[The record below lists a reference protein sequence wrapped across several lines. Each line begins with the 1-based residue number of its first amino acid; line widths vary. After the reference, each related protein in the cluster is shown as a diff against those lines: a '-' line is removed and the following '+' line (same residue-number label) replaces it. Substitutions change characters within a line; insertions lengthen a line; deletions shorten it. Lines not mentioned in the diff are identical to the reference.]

1 MDYKNTLNLPRTDFA
16 MKADLV
22 AREPQRLARWEA
34 DQIYAQIRAARAGKP
49 KFVLH
54 DGPPFANGD
63 VHVGTALN
71 KVLKDIIVKYKSLR
85 GFDAPYIP
93 GWDCHGLPIEFKV
106 TQDLQKRL
114 LREDPQ
120 RISVSDFVKHQQGEM
135 PEDVK
140 ALVLA
145 ELARRAGEG
154 GLGLLQFISPATIRR
169 ESEFYARK
177 YIDLQRT
184 QFKRLGVFG
193 DWANPY
199 LTLNKE
205 YEADEL
211 RLFADLVAQG
221 FVYRGKKPVY
231 WSIPCRT
238 ALAEAEVEYA
248 DHVSQSVFVKFKL
261 AGEPNTFLL
270 IWTTTPW
277 TLPANL
283 AVAFNPSL
291 FYSRI
296 FADGNVYLVC
306 NSLLETVSQKCGWAG
321 GYQIERTVSA
331 DELAT
336 LTYEH
341 PFCAR
346 TGRLFPA
353 DFVTADTGTGFVHI
367 APGHGA
373 DDYNLGRSQGLPIYS
388 PVDDAGCLAH
398 TADLPTDQQMPAE
411 MLGKSILEKHGRSDA
426 NDAVLHELRVRNAL
440 AHQENYHHSYPH
452 CWRSKTPIIF
462 RAMDQWFVKID
473 HVVGTRCRASAEAPS
488 SQNDEAAQQR
498 GPTGT
503 SATESTSLEAIA
515 KHLGSEV
522 VSGLAQLPI
531 SAEALRSLSATDAWK
546 YRCLPLRLDGE
557 QLTVALVD
565 PLNPA
570 AVDELEFT
578 THRKVKVVVAQPDE
592 VIAALEKH
600 YSEGRQD
607 ACPTFRQ
614 RALAE
619 IDRVNWIP
627 DWGKNRIEGAVK
639 SRPDW
644 CISRQR
650 SWGVPIPAFYDA
662 QGEPIL
668 DAAIV
673 RKAADLFEQHGSN
686 VWFEKTAAE
695 LWALCRPADWTGRE
709 ATAKSSDTLDVW
721 IDSGSSSRAVLMRRE
736 ELQHRSAGVQPASD
750 AGAEPNAGWTPA
762 LPWQAD
768 VYLEGSDQHRGW
780 FQSSL
785 LLSLAGNGAAP
796 FKTVLT
802 HGFMVD
808 EDREKISK
816 SKQGQGAYTKPQ
828 TADRYVNEY
837 GADVLRLWVAS
848 QDYRNDI
855 VVSEERLKKVSETYR
870 GIRNTLR
877 YQLSNLYDFD
887 PARHTV
893 PDAQLTGLDRWVLG
907 EFAKLEAAV
916 AAAYDAYEFHVVY
929 QKLSQFAAVELSS
942 IYHDVVKDR
951 LYTDPA
957 NSARRRS
964 TQTAL
969 HRMVT
974 RLCQMLAPILVF
986 TADEAWEFIPGKP
999 APSVH
1004 LSEWEPK
1011 AFEEQATWNEVH
1023 FKLREMALAEL
1034 EKSRQAKLIG
1044 KSLEAKL
1051 VWTVDKQSEKGTRE
1065 RLDVWR
1071 ELFNVSEVEVDV
1083 ANPTEKASFVVKK
1096 ADGAKCER
1104 CWHWEFAVGTNAE
1117 HPTLCPRCVEAVRDF
1132 KA

>member
-22 AREPQRLARWEA
+22 AREPQRLKQWE
-34 DQIYAQIRAARAGKP
+34 DNGIYAQIRSARAGRE

-85 GFDAPYIP
+85 GFDAPYVP

-106 TQDLQKRL
+106 SQEMRKAGDTA
-114 LREDPQ
+114 
-120 RISVSDFVKHQQGEM
+120 SD
-135 PEDVK
+135 
-140 ALVLA
+140 
-145 ELARRAGEG
+145 
-154 GLGLLQFISPATIRR
+154 PATIRTACDA
-169 ESEFYARK
+169 YARK

-193 DWANPY
+193 DWENPY

-248 DHVSQSVFVKFKL
+248 DHVSQSVYVKFKL
-261 AGEPNTFLL
+261 VDEPNTFLL

-283 AVAFNPSL
+283 AVAFNPDL
-291 FYSRI
+291 HYSRI
-296 FADGNVYLVC
+296 HADGNVYLVC
-306 NSLLETVSQKCGWAG
+306 NSLLESVTQKCGWAG
-321 GYQIERTVSA
+321 NYQIERTVSA
-331 DELAT
+331 EELES
-336 LTYEH
+336 LSYEH

-346 TGRLFPA
+346 TGQLFSA
-353 DFVTADTGTGFVHI
+353 AFVTADTGTGFVHI

-373 DDYNLGRSQGLPIYS
+373 DDYNLGRSEGLPIYS
-388 PVDDAGCLAH
+388 PVNDDGCLAI
-398 TADLPTDQQMPAE
+398 TGDMPVEQQMPSAL
-411 MLGKSILEKHGRSDA
+411 LGKSILEKHGRSDA
-426 NDAVLHELRVRNAL
+426 NDAVLHELRTRNAL
-440 AHQENYHHSYPH
+440 AHQENYSHSYPH

-462 RAMDQWFVKID
+462 RAMDQWFIKVD
-473 HVVGTRCRASAEAPS
+473 HTA
-488 SQNDEAAQQR
+488 
-498 GPTGT
+498 
-503 SATESTSLEAIA
+503 
-515 KHLGSEV
+515 
-522 VSGLAQLPI
+522 
-531 SAEALRSLSATDAWK
+531 
-546 YRCLPLRLDGE
+546 DG
-557 QLTVALVD
+557 Q
-565 PLNPA
+565 
-570 AVDELEFT
+570 
-578 THRKVKVVVAQPDE
+578 
-592 VIAALEKH
+592 
-600 YSEGRQD
+600 
-607 ACPTFRQ
+607 TFRD

-619 IDRVNWIP
+619 INRVNWIP

-650 SWGVPIPAFYDA
+650 SWGVPIPAFYDDR
-662 QGEPIL
+662 GEPIL

-673 RKAADLFEQHGSN
+673 RKAAALFEQHGSN
-686 VWFEKTAAE
+686 VWFEKTATE
-695 LWALCRPADWTGRE
+695 LWALCRPANWTGRE
-709 ATAKSSDTLDVW
+709 AAAKSGDTLDVW
-721 IDSGSSSRAVLMRRE
+721 IDSGSSSRAVLMRRA
-736 ELQHRSAGVQPASD
+736 ELQHSGAGFQPASPGILPANPSATGTVAE
-750 AGAEPNAGWTPA
+750 AGKLPA
-762 LPWQAD
+762 PLPWQAD

-785 LLSLAGNGAAP
+785 LLSLAGNGSAP

-802 HGFMVD
+802 HGFMVKASKQD
-808 EDREKISK
+808 PKQKEKVSK
-816 SKQGQGAYTKPQ
+816 SAQSTYEKPE
-828 TADRYVNEY
+828 TADRYVNQY

-848 QDYRNDI
+848 QDYRGDI
-855 VVSEERLKKVSETYR
+855 WVGDDRVNKVSETYR

-887 PARHTV
+887 PAQHTV
-893 PDAQLTGLDRWVLG
+893 PDDQLTGLDRWVLG
-907 EFAKLEAAV
+907 EFAKLEAEV
-916 AAAYDAYEFHVVY
+916 ALAYDAYEFHVVY
-929 QKLSQFAAVELSS
+929 QKLSQFIAVELSS

-974 RLCQMLAPILVF
+974 RLCQMLAPMLAF
-986 TADEAWEFIPGKP
+986 TAEEAWEFIPGKP
-999 APSVH
+999 AASVH
-1004 LSEWEPK
+1004 LSEWEPQPFARSDSEK
-1011 AFEEQATWNEVH
+1011 TGW
-1023 FKLREMALAEL
+1023 EMLFSVRTQTLPEL
-1034 EKSRQAKLIG
+1034 EKARQSKLIG
-1044 KSLEAKL
+1044 KSLEAHVSFTGGAEFVL
-1051 VWTVDKQSEKGTRE
+1051 ISDAG
-1065 RLDVWR
+1065 LADLR
-1071 ELFNVSEVEVDV
+1071 ELVNTSQTEVIRSDEPLKVSI
-1083 ANPTEKASFVVKK
+1083 TKA
-1096 ADGAKCER
+1096 AGQKCER
-1104 CWHWEFAVGTNAE
+1104 CWHTETEVGTNAE
-1117 HPTLCPRCVEAVRDF
+1117 HPTLCPRCVEAV
-1132 KA
+1132 KQCAAGVA